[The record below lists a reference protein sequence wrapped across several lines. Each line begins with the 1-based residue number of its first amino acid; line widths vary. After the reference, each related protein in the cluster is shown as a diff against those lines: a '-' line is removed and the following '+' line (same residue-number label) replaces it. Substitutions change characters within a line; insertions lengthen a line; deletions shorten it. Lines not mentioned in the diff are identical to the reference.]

1 MYSKEKFMKKI
12 KLSVLTLA
20 LIGGLLLTGCKNKND
35 STDPSSAE
43 ESSSGSETTEVSSSS
58 SETPVDRH
66 KITEQEYL
74 EIRDFFN
81 SEHLFIDG
89 NLTISHVDVLKINNG
104 KIEYTDEWSH
114 DIYDLE
120 YSEMFDI
127 FYGYEYNYIADEW
140 HKEYAERE
148 LDNLMSIFN
157 FWSLDYMVESL
168 SDLTYS
174 EETHKYTGKNVDRD
188 IDNEFVFEDGKLV
201 SYVAT
206 WENYGERVVSAYEMT
221 NYGTTKVVLPFIE
234 PGNSLTPPP
243 SGSTGFPQGI
253 IDAFLEE
260 NDITDYVIPTIAD
273 DQAWSHKWYSSFPIL
288 KLWTLDREYG
298 VSLEDDYYGLYEMAG
313 VSISAKYYDT
323 VGYTI
328 LDSKNKPMVAFEG
341 IDDYFVIYICAPEY
355 AEAATE
361 DGWYPRAQ
369 LNEYM
374 DLMNIENIPET
385 PILDLKEPGWKYQ
398 NVFYIEEQIWRLFT
412 CYPDPNS
419 PDNKD
424 ATGVALEDLYKE
436 LLESEGWEIDSSLYD
451 VKGYYATKQWVT
463 IQFFSWE
470 NLFKVWVYKA

>member
-12 KLSVLTLA
+12 KLSVLALT
-20 LIGGLLLTGCKNKND
+20 LIGGLLLTGCKRKD
-35 STDPSSAE
+35 STDPSSTK
-43 ESSSGSETTEVSSSS
+43 ESSSGSKTTEVSSSS
-58 SETPVDRH
+58 SGTPVDRH

-74 EIRDFFN
+74 KIRDFFN

-114 DIYDLE
+114 DIYDLA
-120 YSEMFDI
+120 YSEMLGT
-127 FYGYEYNYIADEW
+127 FYGHEYNYIVDEW
-140 HKEYAERE
+140 HKDSAERE

-157 FWSLDYMVESL
+157 FWSLSYMVESL

-174 EETHKYTGKNVDRD
+174 KETHKYTGKNVERD

-201 SYVAT
+201 SYVAS
-206 WENYGERVVSAYEMT
+206 WLDDGERVVSAYEMT
-221 NYGTTKVVLPFIE
+221 NYGTTKVVLPFVE

-253 IDAFLEE
+253 VDAFLEE

-273 DQAWSHKWYSSFPIL
+273 DQAWAHKWYSSFPIL

-298 VSLEDDYYGLYEMAG
+298 ISFEEDYYGLYEMAG
-313 VSISAKYYDT
+313 VSISERYYDSI
-323 VGYTI
+323 GYTI
-328 LDSKNKPMVAFEG
+328 LGSTNKPKVAFEG

-355 AEAATE
+355 AETETE
-361 DGWYPRAQ
+361 DGCYPRAQ

-374 DLMNIENIPET
+374 DLINIKNIPET

-398 NVFYIEEQIWRLFT
+398 NFFYTEEQMWRLFT
-412 CYPDPNS
+412 SYPDPNS

-451 VKGYYATKQWVT
+451 VKGYFATKQWVT